1 MCSASMLQLGKLPG
15 RLTET
20 ESNGTLGFEHAFC
33 NLDFFS
39 FQKP

>member
-1 MCSASMLQLGKLPG
+1 MYSASMLQLSELSG

-20 ESNGTLGFEHAFC
+20 ESNGTLGFERAFC